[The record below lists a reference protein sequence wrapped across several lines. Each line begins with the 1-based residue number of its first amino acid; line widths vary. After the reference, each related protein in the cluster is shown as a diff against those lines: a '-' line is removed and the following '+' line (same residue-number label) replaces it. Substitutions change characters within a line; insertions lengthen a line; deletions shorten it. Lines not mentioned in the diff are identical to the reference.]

1 MVRPFA
7 AVLALLTLFAIGSW
21 VAPAVA
27 DNGRLFSALPPS
39 DAVQPDDDAESDE
52 PEDADDDESDSD
64 EADEA
69 QADESEDDA
78 SEDDAADDDESDED
92 SDDESDDETEGEAD
106 ASTAEEESDDEA
118 DAEPA
123 ADDEEKADDSA
134 DEEEPKEED
143 AEPETHT
150 VETQDLT
157 IEVEV
162 DGVFVATE
170 MEEVALRPKAWS
182 TFKVERA
189 VAHGARVRQGEEL
202 VLFDDE
208 DLEEAIEERSLQQR
222 VSEIALMEAEEEFPR
237 SEQSVEL
244 AYESAERAYDEAR
257 DEYQRFEDT
266 MRELSEELADYYLKT
281 ARQDLDNAREELEQ
295 LLQMYEADELT
306 EETEEIVLRRQRFQ
320 VEVAEFSLEYTQ
332 INRDYTIDVAIP
344 QREVLLKTMVEQ
356 ARLNFERAKMARTLG
371 LSRAR
376 YELQALR
383 DERTR
388 SVEAH
393 GELTADRSLMRLRSP
408 CDGIV
413 YYGRC
418 VNGRWMEV
426 GSLETKLI
434 PFGVVSPNAVLMTVV
449 ERWPMFV
456 ETSIGE
462 SELPQVR
469 DEQDATIAPAA
480 DGEVEMHATVERV
493 GSVPGSGN
501 KFVVRLEL
509 TDEDEAPEWLMPGM
523 TCKAKIVV
531 YEAEDAVVIPAE
543 LVQTDEDDDDEKYV
557 MVLVDDEPVRREV
570 KLGKTKDKDV
580 EVLDGLEADD
590 KIIKDAKDE
599 EEANDDEE

>member
-1 MVRPFA
+1 M
-7 AVLALLTLFAIGSW
+7 
-21 VAPAVA
+21 
-27 DNGRLFSALPPS
+27 
-39 DAVQPDDDAESDE
+39 
-52 PEDADDDESDSD
+52 
-64 EADEA
+64 
-69 QADESEDDA
+69 
-78 SEDDAADDDESDED
+78 
-92 SDDESDDETEGEAD
+92 
-106 ASTAEEESDDEA
+106 
-118 DAEPA
+118 
-123 ADDEEKADDSA
+123 
-134 DEEEPKEED
+134 
-143 AEPETHT
+143 
-150 VETQDLT
+150 
-157 IEVEV
+157 
-162 DGVFVATE
+162 
-170 MEEVALRPKAWS
+170 
-182 TFKVERA
+182 
-189 VAHGARVRQGEEL
+189 
-202 VLFDDE
+202 LFDDE

-237 SEQSVEL
+237 TEQSVEL
-244 AYESAERAYDEAR
+244 AYESAERSYDEAR
-257 DEYQRFEDT
+257 DEYQRFQDT
-266 MRELSEELADYYLKT
+266 MRGLSEELADYYLKT

-344 QREVLLKTMVEQ
+344 QRDELLQTMVEQ
-356 ARLNFERAKMARTLG
+356 SGSTSSGPKWRTLG

-383 DERTR
+383 TSGPAASR
-388 SVEAH
+388 
-393 GELTADRSLMRLRSP
+393 LTASWSPIGRRCGCAP

-426 GSLETKLI
+426 GSLETKLV

-462 SELPQVR
+462 AELPQVR
-469 DEQDATIAPAA
+469 DEQEATVSPAA
-480 DGEVEMHATVERV
+480 DDEVEMHATVERV

-509 TDEDEAPEWLMPGM
+509 TDEDEAPDWLMPGM

-570 KLGKTKDKDV
+570 ELGKTKDKDV

-590 KIIKDAKDE
+590 KIIKGAKDDD
-599 EEANDDEE
+599 EANADEE

>member
-1 MVRPFA
+1 MVRTFA
-7 AVLALLTLFAIGSW
+7 NLLALLALIAIGAW
-21 VAPAVA
+21 IAPA
-27 DNGRLFSALPPS
+27 SAEEGESLRTAPS
-39 DAVQPDDDAESDE
+39 SDPVQPDDDEQPEDESDE
-52 PEDADDDESDSD
+52 EDDDESAED
-64 EADEA
+64 A
-69 QADESEDDA
+69 QADEDDEDD
-78 SEDDAADDDESDED
+78 EAA
-92 SDDESDDETEGEAD
+92 DDETENESDEEAD
-106 ASTAEEESDDEA
+106 AKPTEDESDDEA

-123 ADDEEKADDSA
+123 DDESDEEAA
-134 DEEEPKEED
+134 DESNDDNDAKEEE

-150 VETQDLT
+150 VETKDLT

-182 TFKVERA
+182 AFKVERA
-189 VAHGARVRQGEEL
+189 VAHGARVRQGDEL
-202 VLFDDE
+202 VQFDDE

-237 SEQSVEL
+237 TERSVEL
-244 AYESAERAYDEAR
+244 AYEAAERALDEAR
-257 DEYQRFEDT
+257 DENQRFEDT

-344 QREVLLKTMVEQ
+344 QREVLLETMVEQ

-383 DERTR
+383 DERAR
-388 SVEAH
+388 SVESH
-393 GELTADRSLMRLRSP
+393 GELVADRALMRLRAP

-413 YYGRC
+413 YYGRS
-418 VNGRWMEV
+418 VNGRWVEV

-434 PFGVVSPNAVLMTVV
+434 PFGVVSPNAVLMTIVQ
-449 ERWPMFV
+449 RWPLIV
-456 ETSIGE
+456 ETSVGE
-462 SELPQVR
+462 AELPDVH
-469 DEQDATIAPAA
+469 DGQDATVAPVA
-480 DGEVEMHATVERV
+480 DDETEMHAEVERV
-493 GSVPGSGN
+493 DSVPGSGN

-543 LVQTDEDDDDEKYV
+543 LVQTDEEDDEAKYV
-557 MVLVDDEPVRREV
+557 MVLVDDEPERREV
-570 KLGKTKDKDV
+570 KLGKTKDKEV
-580 EVLDGLEADD
+580 EIVDGLEAGDEIV
-590 KIIKDAKDE
+590 KGAKVDG
-599 EEANDDEE
+599 EANDDEE